1 MFFLWCDGVVFFEGV
16 DGFFFL
22 LVVLL
27 VGQVACWCK
36 FVGYAEVQEQDKVC
50 DVGFD
55 DVVWCFVV
63 YDSFFVDFLAFLFD
77 LVMCLVVVDFGFW
90 YGGEF
95 MDMLCE

>member
-16 DGFFFL
+16 DRFFL
-22 LVVLL
+22 FLFVLF
-27 VGQVACWCK
+27 VGQVARGCE
-36 FVGYAEVQEQDKVC
+36 FVWYAEVEEEDEVG
-50 DVGFD
+50 DIGFD

-63 YDSFFVDFLAFLFD
+63 DGSFVVGWLAFLFD
-77 LVMCLVVVDFGFW
+77 LLMCLVIVDFRFW